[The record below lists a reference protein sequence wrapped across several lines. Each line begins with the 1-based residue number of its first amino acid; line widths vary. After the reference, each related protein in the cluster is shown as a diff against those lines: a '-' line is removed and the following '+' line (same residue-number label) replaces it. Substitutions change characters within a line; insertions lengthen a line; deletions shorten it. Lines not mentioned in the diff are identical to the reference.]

1 MTHPVAL
8 LSQIR
13 ECFDQFTPSHTKSL
27 VRSLVEDKK
36 QSTVLGGIYWY
47 LYHSRDRQAMESLL
61 AESRKLLSKS
71 RISNTNTNLSQ
82 NCSVNM
88 CTIDAPSSFS
98 VANKD
103 SDKNHMANDGTCN
116 FNFNDNQMQIDP
128 YFTKNKICINNLP
141 FNLICYIGSYFGSKE
156 ILTKWVH
163 VNRYFLL
170 SGYKPETHTLF
181 DFTMSLDIGS
191 KKHLK
196 YPPKYD
202 IAKLMLKLK
211 TMVFIDGLDTAPLFQ
226 LYDAKSAQHV
236 IFGMYYVMNIYALKN
251 VQFIIIR

>member
-1 MTHPVAL
+1 MH
-8 LSQIR
+8 
-13 ECFDQFTPSHTKSL
+13 
-27 VRSLVEDKK
+27 
-36 QSTVLGGIYWY
+36 
-47 LYHSRDRQAMESLL
+47 
-61 AESRKLLSKS
+61 
-71 RISNTNTNLSQ
+71 
-82 NCSVNM
+82 
-88 CTIDAPSSFS
+88 DAPSSFS

-181 DFTMSLDIGS
+181 DFAPLTINKVRQKQLI
-191 KKHLK
+191 H
-196 YPPKYD
+196 PPKYD

-211 TMVFIDGLDTAPLFQ
+211 TMVVLDGVDTSPLFQ
-226 LYDAKSAQHV
+226 LSDAKSAQHI
-236 IFGMYYVMNIYALKN
+236 IFGMY
-251 VQFIIIR
+251 